1 MRNKGDKAYFCSDEI
16 KGEPRLVPS
25 RGASA
30 EFRTDRARQVLSL
43 RYFAIFLIKIYQ
55 NTLGF
60 VFPRACRFYPSC
72 SEYSIQAFERHGFF
86 KGGWLSVRRLLR
98 CHPFNPGGYDPVE

>member
-1 MRNKGDKAYFCSDEI
+1 MTNKSDKAYFCSDEI
-16 KGEPRLVPS
+16 KGEPRLVLS
-25 RGASA
+25 LGASA
-30 EFRTDRARQVLSL
+30 DLRTDCARQVPSL
-43 RYFAIFLIKIYQ
+43 QYLAVFLIKVYQ

-60 VFPRACRFYPSC
+60 VFPQACRFYPSC
-72 SEYSIQAFERHGFF
+72 SEYSIQALERHGFF

>member
-1 MRNKGDKAYFCSDEI
+1 LKSIEKWRDRVYPCPDKDKGFTGRVHPE
-16 KGEPRLVPS
+16 G
-25 RGASA
+25 
-30 EFRTDRARQVLSL
+30 LSL
-43 RYFAIFLIKIYQ
+43 RYFAILLIKIYQ

-60 VFPRACRFYPSC
+60 VFPQACRFYPSC
-72 SEYSIQAFERHGFF
+72 SEYSIQALERYGFF